1 MNDDVDQ
8 KPPPPENT
16 GPEQAITENKGQFPP
31 GKSGNPAGKPPGAR
45 NRATILAEKLLDEE
59 VKQITDTCITMAK
72 AGDTTALRLCMERL
86 LPVRKGRPVRIDLSE
101 VSGAADIVEAHS
113 TILAAVASGH
123 VTLEEA
129 SLLAGLIDSTRK
141 AIETE
146 ELAREIEELK
156 LAMKV
161 K

>member
-1 MNDDVDQ
+1 M
-8 KPPPPENT
+8 
-16 GPEQAITENKGQFPP
+16 
-31 GKSGNPAGKPPGAR
+31 
-45 NRATILAEKLLDEE
+45 
-59 VKQITDTCITMAK
+59 
-72 AGDTTALRLCMERL
+72 
-86 LPVRKGRPVRIDLSE
+86 
-101 VSGAADIVEAHS
+101 EAHS
-113 TILAAVASGH
+113 TVLAAVASGH